1 MPILEII
8 RSEHGLM
15 GLHPNDCIIYLSIIC
30 LHLFKKTS
38 NEQNEINIK
47 ITHFCKIFIF
57 CIICVVHLIGGGKM
71 GNLFY
76 GESGKQIGKFPIF
89 PHFFKNFIYF
99 YRIFL
104 RSIGCIFIDQY
115 FRVEVKEQDIR

>member
-1 MPILEII
+1 MIV
-8 RSEHGLM
+8 LM
-15 GLHPNDCIIYLSIIC
+15 GRTKGVSGYMADRRPV
-30 LHLFKKTS
+30 T
-38 NEQNEINIK
+38 
-47 ITHFCKIFIF
+47 
-57 CIICVVHLIGGGKM
+57 GGTNGEKWGKM

-99 YRIFL
+99 YRFFL

-115 FRVEVKEQDIR
+115 FRVEVKKQDIRLISSV